1 VLSVVIPAYN
11 EAMTIGRI
19 VQNVVNAIPD
29 VPKQILIVDDCSSD
43 GTLEWL
49 RRNLVHANGIWRDL
63 SLDDKGELQLSA
75 DGPQNRGGVSF
86 TILFHERNRGKG
98 AALRTGFSHVSG
110 DVIII
115 QDADLEY
122 DPNDWSRMLPL
133 ITGRLPTSYMVHGFM
148 VDHTARSIFV
158 IILAIASFLLY

>member
-75 DGPQNRGGVSF
+75 DGPQNRGDVSF

-115 QDADLEY
+115 QDADLVY
-122 DPNDWSRMLPL
+122 DPNDWSRMH
-133 ITGRLPTSYMVHGFM
+133 TSMRDGSMWCSPSV
-148 VDHTARSIFV
+148 RSERFR
-158 IILAIASFLLY
+158 